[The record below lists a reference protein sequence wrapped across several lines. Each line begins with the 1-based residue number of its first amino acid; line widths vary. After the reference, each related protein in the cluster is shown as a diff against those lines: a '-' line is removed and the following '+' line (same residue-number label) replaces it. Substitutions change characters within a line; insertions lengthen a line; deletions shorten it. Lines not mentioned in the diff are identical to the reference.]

1 MRSKGTRDRAASV
14 RARLLNL
21 ARQRGEDFQITLRN
35 YLFERF
41 LYRLGRSPVRERF
54 VLKGAMLLRLWAD
67 QPYRSTL
74 DLDLLAHGS
83 SDTESVS
90 RDSAGICSTDV
101 EEDGITYD
109 SSSLD
114 VEPIRAQD
122 EYSGVRVV
130 FDARL
135 GTIRER
141 LQVDIGFGD
150 AVWPQAEEM
159 EYPAVLGDPTPLIR
173 AYRPETVIAEKL
185 EAIVSLG
192 IRNSR
197 IKDFFDIDYL
207 ARTERFDQAA
217 LVEAVRRTFQRRGT
231 SMSVRG
237 KDRSKMPD
245 MDDMTPEEARAYF
258 KRWELVREAEAAEL
272 KRATVESKI
281 QQLAALMASRHLFGP
296 EPGRE
301 AQVQEVRDRWTRLRR
316 LPGG

>member
-1 MRSKGTRDRAASV
+1 VKSKGTRDRAASV

-35 YLFERF
+35 YFFERF

-74 DLDLLAHGS
+74 DLDLLAYGS
-83 SDTESVS
+83 SDTESVR
-90 RDSAGICSTDV
+90 RDIASICNTDV
-101 EEDGITYD
+101 DDDGIKFD
-109 SSSLD
+109 SSSIAI
-114 VEPIRAQD
+114 EPIRAQD

-130 FDARL
+130 FGARL
-135 GTIRER
+135 GTIQEQ

-159 EYPAVLGDPTPLIR
+159 EYPAVLGDPAALIR

-207 ARTERFDQAA
+207 ARTEHFDRPA
-217 LVEAVRRTFQRRGT
+217 LIEAVRRTFQRRATPIPAEPPIGLT
-231 SMSVRG
+231 PEFWTQPGRDAQVRAFARRARLATTPDSAGELG
-237 KDRSKMPD
+237 KRVAEFAVPILQAASDRSRK
-245 MDDMTPEEARAYF
+245 
-258 KRWELVREAEAAEL
+258 
-272 KRATVESKI
+272 S
-281 QQLAALMASRHLFGP
+281 
-296 EPGRE
+296 
-301 AQVQEVRDRWTRLRR
+301 
-316 LPGG
+316 

>member
-1 MRSKGTRDRAASV
+1 M

-90 RDSAGICSTDV
+90 RDIAAICSTDV
-101 EEDGITYD
+101 EDDGIRFD

-159 EYPAVLGDPTPLIR
+159 EYPVALGDPAPSIR

-207 ARTERFDQAA
+207 ARTERFDRPA
-217 LVEAVRRTFQRRGT
+217 LVEAVRRTFHRRGT
-231 SMSVRG
+231 PIPAEPIG
-237 KDRSKMPD
+237 L
-245 MDDMTPEEARAYF
+245 TPEFWA
-258 KRWELVREAEAAEL
+258 
-272 KRATVESKI
+272 
-281 QQLAALMASRHLFGP
+281 Q
-296 EPGRE
+296 PGRD
-301 AQVQEVRDRWTRLRR
+301 AQVRAFARRARLATTSDSARDLGKRVAEFALPILRAASEVPRN
-316 LPGG
+316 

>member
-1 MRSKGTRDRAASV
+1 MGGSA
-14 RARLLNL
+14 
-21 ARQRGEDFQITLRN
+21 
-35 YLFERF
+35 Y
-41 LYRLGRSPVRERF
+41 
-54 VLKGAMLLRLWAD
+54 W
-67 QPYRSTL
+67 STL

-83 SDTESVS
+83 SDTDSVS
-90 RDSAGICSTDV
+90 RDIAAICSTDV
-101 EEDGITYD
+101 EDDGIRYD

-207 ARTERFDQAA
+207 ARTERFDRAA
-217 LVEAVRRTFQRRGT
+217 LVEAVHRTFHRRGT
-231 SMSVRG
+231 PIPG
-237 KDRSKMPD
+237 DPPIGL
-245 MDDMTPEEARAYF
+245 TPEF
-258 KRWELVREAEAAEL
+258 W
-272 KRATVESKI
+272 T
-281 QQLAALMASRHLFGP
+281 Q
-296 EPGRE
+296 PGRD
-301 AQVQEVRDRWTRLRR
+301 AQVRAFARRARLATTSDSARELGKR
-316 LPGG
+316 VAEFALPILRAASESSTVCGLA

>member
-1 MRSKGTRDRAASV
+1 LKSKGTRDRAASV

-21 ARQRGEDFQITLRN
+21 ARQRGEDFQITLRS

-83 SDTESVS
+83 SDPDSVS
-90 RDSAGICSTDV
+90 RDIAAICSTDV
-101 EEDGITYD
+101 EDDGIRYD

-159 EYPAVLGDPTPLIR
+159 EYPVALGDPAPLIR

-207 ARTERFDQAA
+207 ARTERFDRPA
-217 LVEAVRRTFQRRGT
+217 LVEAVRRTFHRRGT
-231 SMSVRG
+231 PIPAEPPIG
-237 KDRSKMPD
+237 L
-245 MDDMTPEEARAYF
+245 TPEFWA
-258 KRWELVREAEAAEL
+258 
-272 KRATVESKI
+272 
-281 QQLAALMASRHLFGP
+281 Q
-296 EPGRE
+296 PGRD
-301 AQVQEVRDRWTRLRR
+301 AQVRAFARRARLATTSDSAGDLGKRVAEFALPILRAASEVPRN
-316 LPGG
+316 

>member
-1 MRSKGTRDRAASV
+1 LKNKGTRDRAASV

-21 ARQRGEDFQITLRN
+21 ARQRGEDFQITVRN

-41 LYRLGRSPVRERF
+41 LYRLGRSALRERF

-74 DLDLLAHGS
+74 DLDLLAYGS
-83 SDTESVS
+83 SNTESVS
-90 RDSAGICSTDV
+90 RDIATICNTAV
-101 EEDGITYD
+101 EDDGIIFD
-109 SSSLD
+109 SSSLG

-122 EYSGVRVV
+122 EYSGIRVM

-135 GTIRER
+135 GTIYER

-159 EYPAVLGDPTPLIR
+159 EYPSTLGDPAPSIR

-207 ARTERFDQAA
+207 VRTERFDRSA

-231 SMSVRG
+231 PIPVEPPIG
-237 KDRSKMPD
+237 L
-245 MDDMTPEEARAYF
+245 TPEF
-258 KRWELVREAEAAEL
+258 W
-272 KRATVESKI
+272 TQS
-281 QQLAALMASRHLFGP
+281 
-296 EPGRE
+296 GRD
-301 AQVQEVRDRWTRLRR
+301 AQVRAFARR
-316 LPGG
+316 ARVGTTSDSARELGKRVAEFALPILQGASEP